1 VVVEI
6 VKILAVMMDE
16 VAVEP
21 PRLEVKILFAF
32 DKVFGTERFVMVALV
47 AVRFVKKA
55 VMEFN
60 NVVKKFVEVALV
72 FIKLVFTRFVI
83 VALVEIKLVFVK
95 FVFTKLVTV
104 AFVKTGLSVK
114 M

>member
-6 VKILAVMMDE
+6 VKTFAVIIDE

-21 PRLEVKILFAF
+21 PRFEVKILFALDNIF
-32 DKVFGTERFVMVALV
+32 EVERLVIVALV

-55 VMEFN
+55 VMVFN
-60 NVVKKFVEVALV
+60 NVAKKFVEVE
-72 FIKLVFTRFVI
+72 
-83 VALVEIKLVFVK
+83 LVEIKLVFVK
-95 FVFTKLVTV
+95 FVFTKLVIV

>member
-1 VVVEI
+1 MVVVEI

-21 PRLEVKILFAF
+21 PRLEVK
-32 DKVFGTERFVMVALV
+32 VFTAEERVLGTERFVMVALV

-55 VMEFN
+55 VIALN
-60 NVVKKFVEVALV
+60 NVEKKLVEVALV
-72 FIKLVFTRFVI
+72 KILFV
-83 VALVEIKLVFVK
+83 E
-95 FVFTKLVTV
+95 TKLVTV
-104 AFVKTGLSVK
+104 ALVKTGLSVK